1 MSENLIESFVLTV
14 AGMGTVFV
22 FLTVLVYVT
31 KWAGTLTQRLE
42 SSLGSLIKPD
52 VVKTKAPAPSQP
64 HVVQQDMSEIA
75 AVLAIAH
82 QKYGLPQA

>member
-1 MSENLIESFVLTV
+1 MSDNLIESFVLTL

-22 FLTVLVYVT
+22 FLTVLVFVT
-31 KWAGTLTQRLE
+31 KWAGSLTQKLE
-42 SSLGSLIKPD
+42 SSFGSIVKPD
-52 VVKTKAPAPSQP
+52 VVKTKAPATAKATLA
-64 HVVQQDMSEIA
+64 QQDMSEIA